1 MNRAFLSHNSFDKD
15 FVEEV
20 FNKLGAA
27 RSVYDAETF
36 KTCCDLPAQIRN
48 GLEDCD
54 VYVLFLSKASIDSG
68 WVKAEQD
75 LAHEL
80 QARWKLKSVL
90 IFQLDSTGWE
100 NLPKWATKYVVS
112 CPPSPEHVALRIRD
126 ELRKEQSE
134 APTCYGR
141 DEEIKS
147 LNLTILELDETPA
160 YIFLSGPTGI
170 GRKTLVNSLYSTLYK
185 QVSSFK
191 ISVSYGENDDIYALY
206 RRLLGHSAHWRAR
219 ELVEKVTEFSILQE
233 KEQVVVLGNL
243 ITSITTDFDQVLFID
258 VAGNALGSDGKPLGW
273 LATLLSILEP
283 KGYPYLVV
291 LSNRHFPDFGGVV
304 HQVKPLD
311 EDNSRY
317 LFKILLAQNAIAFP
331 NAEERRLV
339 ENSIIGH
346 PGLINAVV
354 NYLRLNP
361 RYRPNRTHTSIL
373 QIINAQVEKMLADFI
388 KHNPA
393 HEKAVALF
401 GDAFILSYSEIV
413 LLMTYWP
420 DLEESVD
427 QLLHVG
433 FLSDTNSYY
442 QLAPYLQRY
451 AQRLSERLTAEMSE
465 VRKVLLSDS
474 AGQDENSY
482 VSTELLDSRII
493 EHLVSGTP
501 LPVYMSGLVM
511 PAQQIKASKREYD
524 RRNYKSSL
532 SLAIEAYSQTS
543 KLSKGGLVESWRLIG
558 LSSARIPDEEGFIY
572 FNSEALRLPDNER
585 KKATFHFVHG
595 LKARLQGNLREALP
609 CFVSCYDVGD
619 ADSHVCRELAYIH
632 AFEGELDKAQDYIRE
647 ARRLAPSN
655 PYIIDIET
663 FILLE
668 RYRARRDPMI
678 LDELDNCISRLE
690 EADARESKRFAQIRI
705 SMRDILTNEGA
716 DSLRKAFTDRRFLP
730 LHAKIS
736 LLEILSTKGKSE
748 QYAQLLGEIKEA
760 LRSKPNKMAEIELAK
775 MQITHLAYNKQP
787 GEAQT
792 ILSRHRRKFTENGAN
807 ALAKLILEAQAVL
820 STK

>member
-1 MNRAFLSHNSFDKD
+1 MSKAFLSHNSFDKD

-20 FNKLGAA
+20 FNKLGGGRA
-27 RSVYDAETF
+27 VYDAETF

-48 GLEDCD
+48 GLENCD
-54 VYVLFLSKASIDSG
+54 VYVLFLSKASVESG

-80 QARWKLKSVL
+80 QSRWQLKSVL

-100 NLPKWATKYVVS
+100 YLPKWATKYVVS

-126 ELRKEQSE
+126 ELRKEPSE
-134 APTCYGR
+134 VQICYGR

-147 LNLTILELDETPA
+147 LNLKILELDETPTH
-160 YIFLSGPTGI
+160 ILLSGPTGI
-170 GRKTLVNSLYSTLYK
+170 GRKTLVNSLYATLYK
-185 QVSSFK
+185 HVSSFK

-219 ELVEKVTEFSILQE
+219 ELIDKVSEFTCLSDRD
-233 KEQVVVLGNL
+233 QVIVLGDL
-243 ITSITTDFDQVLFID
+243 ITSITTEFDQVLFID
-258 VAGNALGSDGKPLGW
+258 VGSNAFGSDGRPLGW

-283 KGYPYLVV
+283 KGYPYLVI
-291 LSNRHFPDFGGVV
+291 LSNRHYPDSSGVI

-311 EDNSRY
+311 EENSRY
-317 LFKILLAQNAIAFP
+317 LFKILLAQNSIVFP
-331 NAEERRLV
+331 SPQERKLV

-373 QIINAQVEKMLADFI
+373 QIINMQVEKMLVDFI
-388 KHNPA
+388 RHNPH

-401 GDAFILSYSEIV
+401 GDAFILSYAEIV
-413 LLMTYWP
+413 SLMTHWP

-427 QLLHVG
+427 QLLNAG
-433 FLSDTNSYY
+433 FLSVTNSYY

-451 AQRLSERLTAEMSE
+451 AQRLSERLTTEMVE
-465 VRKVLLSDS
+465 VRKILLNDS
-474 AGQDENSY
+474 EGYDENSY
-482 VSTELLDSRII
+482 VSIELLDSRII

-501 LPVYMSGLVM
+501 IPGFMSGLVM

-524 RRNYKSSL
+524 LRNYKSSL
-532 SLAIEAYSQTS
+532 SLAMEAYSQTS
-543 KLSKGGLVESWRLIG
+543 KLSQSGLVESWRLLG
-558 LSSARIPDEEGFIY
+558 LSSARIPDEEGIVY
-572 FNSEALRLPDNER
+572 FNSEAPRLPETDR
-585 KKATFHFVHG
+585 KKATYHFVHG

-609 CFVSCYDVGD
+609 CFVNCYDVGD

-655 PYIIDIET
+655 PYILDVEA

-668 RYRARRDPMI
+668 RYRARRDPLL
-678 LDELDNCISRLE
+678 LDELDNCIARLE
-690 EADARESKRFAQIRI
+690 EADIRENKKFSQIRI

-716 DSLRKAFTDRRFLP
+716 DSLRRIFAERSYLP
-730 LHAKIS
+730 VHAKIS
-736 LLEILSTKGKSE
+736 LLGILSTKGKTE
-748 QYAQLLGEIKEA
+748 QYTQLLAEIKEA

-775 MQITHLAYNKQP
+775 MQITHLAYNNQH
-787 GEAQT
+787 GEAQSL
-792 ILSRHRRKFTENGAN
+792 LSRHRRKFTEHGAN
-807 ALAKLILEAQAVL
+807 ALTKLILEVQAVL